1 MCVEAVP
8 APASASEAASAA
20 PSFFVRGF
28 FVGAAASSDA
38 AAAGCTGRAP
48 GPTPAAVSSTLIE
61 GLVSDADLDCDWDM
75 DDELAVAAPAPARIR
90 SYASATGPESASEPT
105 THKHTR
111 RGLKEK
117 PTPRT
122 KLLAQYFL
130 FCLRPSRIRRG
141 LLATQ

>member
-38 AAAGCTGRAP
+38 AAAGCTGRPA
-48 GPTPAAVSSTLIE
+48 GPTLSSTLIE
-61 GLVSDADLDCDWDM
+61 GLVSDADLDCDWDI
-75 DDELAVAAPAPARIR
+75 DDELVVAAPAPAPALIR

-105 THKHTR
+105 THKHKR

-117 PTPRT
+117 VKPRT
-122 KLLAQYFL
+122 KLLAQFV
-130 FCLRPSRIRRG
+130 FCLGRVGFGRVC
-141 LLATQ
+141 